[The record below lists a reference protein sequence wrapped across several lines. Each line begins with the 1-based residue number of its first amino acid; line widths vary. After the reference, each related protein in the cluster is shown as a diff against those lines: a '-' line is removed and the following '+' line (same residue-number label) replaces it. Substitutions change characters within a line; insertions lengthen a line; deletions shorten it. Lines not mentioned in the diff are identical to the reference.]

1 MFAVDLLDRGDT
13 TVGSNASLS
22 VPSVRPSNAL
32 NDFDCLPKVKGAG
45 MVRLFLWCGS
55 PKLELEAPISSDV
68 WAISAKIP
76 ERKADPYDERKGW
89 LGSSDEIW
97 VQDLFLAEEACW
109 QLESWARRGLIGVMD
124 SALLSLSILWRAND
138 ISAALASSATDMAT
152 EQGLHDGPSP
162 LAIDEVVFLVVALN

>member
-97 VQDLFLAEEACW
+97 VQDLFLAKEACW
-109 QLESWARRGLIGVMD
+109 
-124 SALLSLSILWRAND
+124 
-138 ISAALASSATDMAT
+138 
-152 EQGLHDGPSP
+152 
-162 LAIDEVVFLVVALN
+162 